1 MFNEVFLT
9 DATVPAGNVVGE
21 VGRGWQVAMSTL
33 AHERS
38 YMGTGASSGGSRIDV
53 PDMDLTMPVGEVL
66 AGEAAEAGG
75 RAPRLRGYPL
85 VLALARERG
94 LTDDPVVRQELAR
107 AYTYGEVGRMTGVR
121 VQAAA
126 ALGRRAGPEIS
137 VQKLAVSRTL
147 NHLGSLALALEG
159 PAGTL
164 AGDDAPHG
172 DRAFEV
178 MCTAFVNSIGGGT
191 DQIQRNI
198 IGERVLGL
206 PVEPRADKDVPFSE
220 LPVTGRDRLTAPGAR
235 PRITRDRRPGGRLAQ
250 RARPPARAPRCDGPR
265 RAGWCRS
272 HGATQSTSAPRPD
285 GQLAPRRPDRRG
297 TPPTARR

>member
-1 MFNEVFLT
+1 MTGRAVFNEVFLT

-206 PVEPRADKDVPFSE
+206 PVEPRADKDVPFSA
-220 LPVTGRDRLTAPGAR
+220 LPVTGRDA
-235 PRITRDRRPGGRLAQ
+235 
-250 RARPPARAPRCDGPR
+250 
-265 RAGWCRS
+265 
-272 HGATQSTSAPRPD
+272 
-285 GQLAPRRPDRRG
+285 
-297 TPPTARR
+297 